1 MNERGGGVW
10 RKMGGF
16 GIIAKKGI
24 RCVKEIGDESK
35 GLGGAAEGG
44 SVSRDGCRV
53 RKVYG
58 FVNNPFVL
66 TPLLFITILIISMD
80 KILFKNLNLKDSFFL
95 PIFGKHTHMR
105 MI

>member
-1 MNERGGGVW
+1 
-10 RKMGGF
+10 MGGF

-80 KILFKNLNLKDSFFL
+80 KILFKNLNLKDSFF
-95 PIFGKHTHMR
+95 FTYFW
-105 MI
+105 

>member
-1 MNERGGGVW
+1 MKEEGGVW

-58 FVNNPFVL
+58 FVNNPFLL

-80 KILFKNLNLKDSFFL
+80 KILFKNLNLKDSFFFYL
-95 PIFGKHTHMR
+95 FLVNIL
-105 MI
+105 ICV